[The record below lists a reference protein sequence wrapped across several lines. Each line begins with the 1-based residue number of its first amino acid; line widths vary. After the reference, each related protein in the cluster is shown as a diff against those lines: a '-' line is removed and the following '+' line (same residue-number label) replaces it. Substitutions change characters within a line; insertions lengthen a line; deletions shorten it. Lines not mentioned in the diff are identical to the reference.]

1 MPGAGGVL
9 ARQPRINLERRL
21 SREAPSC
28 EHVFVTSQGTAHGR
42 FTRFIQQRNVFQA
55 ELAARELGQ
64 LSLENALALVALY
77 AEAGEGKFERAAV
90 RWLRRLLDERELS
103 LGEARRGCEWLELL
117 EGEDAGLALTSLAGL
132 VHRR

>member
-1 MPGAGGVL
+1 M
-9 ARQPRINLERRL
+9 
-21 SREAPSC
+21 
-28 EHVFVTSQGTAHGR
+28 
-42 FTRFIQQRNVFQA
+42 FQA